1 MEVNSIR
8 SLIDLILDIISKV
21 HISLSK
27 NKMYTF
33 LYYFLIVCPILILA
47 GLVSLFIVNPLIL
60 SILLLL
66 PFAVMGYYKIKNYFE
81 NKNKKKD
88 YIDVEFKEKEST

>member
-8 SLIDLILDIISKV
+8 SLINLILDIISKV

-33 LYYFLIVCPILILA
+33 LYYFLIVCPILILV
-47 GLVSLFIVNPLIL
+47 GLVFLFMVNPLIL

-66 PFAVMGYYKIKNYFE
+66 PFVVMGYYKIKNYFE